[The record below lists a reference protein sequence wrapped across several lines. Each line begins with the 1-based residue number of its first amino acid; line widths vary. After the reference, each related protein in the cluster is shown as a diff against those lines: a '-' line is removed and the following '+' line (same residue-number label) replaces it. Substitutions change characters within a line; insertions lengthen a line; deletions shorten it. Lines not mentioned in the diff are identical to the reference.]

1 MHRRRSILAPLLVVA
16 AVALSGCLLGQ
27 VHVDL
32 AFCGAGLVA
41 ARPSPPSD
49 ARPVGHA
56 HNDYEHPHPLADAL
70 ARRFRSVEADVFWRG
85 GRIIVSHDGRHSKGT
100 LASLYLEP
108 LARRIEANGGSVYG
122 DRRPFYLWIDLKGD
136 EAELLTALAAALDA
150 CPFIWR
156 FSDDGEE
163 SGAVIVILTGD
174 KAAGRTLVGRP
185 GWRSFVRDTEELD
198 AEEDEIGSPAQRPRA
213 YSLRFGEYLSL
224 DGDGELGPDDRARLH
239 CIVAGAHAA
248 GRLVRL
254 WDAPDTEKL
263 WRAEQ
268 SSGVDFINTDDLDGF
283 AAAHFPSP

>member
-1 MHRRRSILAPLLVVA
+1 
-16 AVALSGCLLGQ
+16 
-27 VHVDL
+27 
-32 AFCGAGLVA
+32 
-41 ARPSPPSD
+41 
-49 ARPVGHA
+49 
-56 HNDYEHPHPLADAL
+56 
-70 ARRFRSVEADVFWRG
+70 
-85 GRIIVSHDGRHSKGT
+85 
-100 LASLYLEP
+100 
-108 LARRIEANGGSVYG
+108 VYG

-163 SGAVIVILTGD
+163 SGAVVVILTGD

-185 GWRSFVRDTEELD
+185 GWRSFVRDTEVLD

-224 DGDGELGPDDRARLH
+224 DGDGELGPDDLARLH

-268 SSGVDFINTDDLDGF
+268 ASGVDFINTDDLDGF